1 MELLHF
7 SCIHDLPVT
16 LRVTFAQVLGRP
28 VEQARRLH
36 CLRGLRRD
44 DAWQSDLR
52 SVSSGHLAA
61 PPLAARLSPRQ
72 SSASAAVH
80 RGGSHQRLQ
89 CCRLGSDIAHGLQL
103 HHGVCA
109 CTYAH
114 MRTYTCA
121 LFYMYLLFNGIS
133 VVAWIVYFFPT
144 MYFYQACSMMLFFKN
159 TDPFHYGSLGRAMFT
174 GEFIEGQYQKTFC
187 ARALHR

>member
-1 MELLHF
+1 MVDFNLTLL
-7 SCIHDLPVT
+7 
-16 LRVTFAQVLGRP
+16 LRP
-28 VEQARRLH
+28 NH
-36 CLRGLRRD
+36 CGFCFCCRFLRGLHWIHRD
-44 DAWQSDLR
+44 DPRSNHLR
-52 SVSSGHLAA
+52 SISRGGASLVAFVAHL
-61 PPLAARLSPRQ
+61 PFGK
-72 SSASAAVH
+72 SAAEAACN
-80 RGGSHQRLQ
+80 RRSSHQRLQ